1 MWLLR
6 CPAVRTSAERP
17 NRRPRPL
24 SERRRPH
31 PLLPRLQ
38 FPPSPVTIA
47 PCAISPLAVSN
58 GNESYAQ
65 HLSTLIATAFTCLS
79 SQATRAA
86 APESWNSY
94 RNERFGLSLSYPGT
108 VFAPDRTAEAG
119 DGQLMVSKDG
129 SARLLIGGLLNA
141 DGRSPAAYQDFIAR
155 QSYADYR
162 IDYRRL
168 GSNWFVLSGEG
179 NGKIFYEKVMFS
191 CAGRLI
197 NSFALI
203 YAADERHVF
212 DPIVERIENSY
223 RPGQNCE
230 QAVIGTPPPR
240 REARQ
245 PGPSRTSRATHAQPL
260 RIGSPGR
267 AVQM

>member
-1 MWLLR
+1 
-6 CPAVRTSAERP
+6 
-17 NRRPRPL
+17 
-24 SERRRPH
+24 
-31 PLLPRLQ
+31 
-38 FPPSPVTIA
+38 
-47 PCAISPLAVSN
+47 
-58 GNESYAQ
+58 
-65 HLSTLIATAFTCLS
+65 
-79 SQATRAA
+79 
-86 APESWNSY
+86 
-94 RNERFGLSLSYPGT
+94 
-108 VFAPDRTAEAG
+108 
-119 DGQLMVSKDG
+119 
-129 SARLLIGGLLNA
+129 
-141 DGRSPAAYQDFIAR
+141 
-155 QSYADYR
+155 
-162 IDYRRL
+162 
-168 GSNWFVLSGEG
+168 
-179 NGKIFYEKVMFS
+179 MFS

-267 AVQM
+267 AVSDVIVVLRRTSPPYDYRIVRGYADRYDRGY